1 MRLLI
6 IRHIYPSS
14 MSIEQK
20 AALITGCSEPDG
32 LGANTALELLKHG
45 FRVFATARNVST
57 MTSLEKA
64 GCGVSVSF
72 FASGYRLIASQLLTL
87 DVTDGKSILAAKA
100 EVVRLTD
107 GRLDLLINNVS
118 DRKVS

>member
-1 MRLLI
+1 MTEGSHHWLL
-6 IRHIYPSS
+6 RARRTRSKHRPR
-14 MSIEQK
+14 
-20 AALITGCSEPDG
+20 A
-32 LGANTALELLKHG
+32 KHG